1 MARTITVKGIGKVT
15 AKPDLVVLNLTLDS
29 RNIIYDKAMAKASER
44 IQKLSE
50 ALYRIG
56 FAEGSIKTSDFN
68 VRSINKQ
75 VRDSNGNY
83 KSKFDG
89 YEVTHSLKIQFDMDM
104 KLLSSV
110 LATISSCEAD
120 PRLAISFTVK
130 DKDAIN
136 EEMLRQA
143 ATNAKSKAAIL
154 CSASGVKMGELVSID
169 YNWSEIDIY
178 SNTRY
183 DGFEVKMC
191 CSESEASID
200 IDPEDITVS
209 DTATFVWE
217 IQ

>member
-15 AKPDLVVLNLTLDS
+15 AKPDLVILNLTLDS
-29 RNIIYDKAMAKASER
+29 RNIIYDKAMTKASER

-83 KSKFDG
+83 ASKFDG
-89 YEVTHSLKIQFDMDM
+89 YEVTHSLRIQFDMDM

-143 ATNAKSKAAIL
+143 ATNAKSKATIL
-154 CSASGVKMGELVSID
+154 CSASGVKMGELVLID

-183 DGFEVKMC
+183 DGIGVNMC
-191 CSESEASID
+191 CSEPEASI
-200 IDPEDITVS
+200 EL
-209 DTATFVWE
+209 E
-217 IQ
+217 